1 MAKFSDLVSAAAT
14 ADVTVADDKSKL
26 QTDQGASGAAHIA
39 VVSALHSRT
48 PAKADLPQADGT
60 VNEITLTPDGSDFIV
75 TVVSGDFDT
84 AVPPVPPPTP

>member
-14 ADVTVADDKSKL
+14 ADATVTDDQSKL
-26 QTDQGASGAAHIA
+26 QKDQAASGAAHIA

-84 AVPPVPPPTP
+84 A